1 MCPKKPIISGPVYA
15 GVVGSQA
22 DSPKISPSPGKA
34 SPAKKSKSELER
46 EHKEANKRAK
56 EEAVV
61 QKKAA
66 AAEKKAAAA
75 EKKAAAAA
83 EKAAA
88 AEAAKT
94 MKEQQEAEA
103 AAAKVEADRA
113 NQPIPGTAVI
123 RYNHYKK
130 DVSITTSEANPAGG
144 TVAIAALDEQFS
156 FSLVFNGNFKINLRG
171 PGRKG
176 ERLPYQGEA
185 EITGMRDGEEYWCE
199 VDEDAAA
206 DDAARGGKAK
216 TTFQASGGDSH
227 IKTGGD
233 DGAMGEDSASCSCI
247 EGNPCQS
254 AYNCKNWNSRF
265 DVAKANGWKGC

>member
-1 MCPKKPIISGPVYA
+1 
-15 GVVGSQA
+15 
-22 DSPKISPSPGKA
+22 
-34 SPAKKSKSELER
+34 
-46 EHKEANKRAK
+46 
-56 EEAVV
+56 
-61 QKKAA
+61 
-66 AAEKKAAAA
+66 
-75 EKKAAAAA
+75 
-83 EKAAA
+83 
-88 AEAAKT
+88 

-206 DDAARGGKAK
+206 DDAARRMERELMATNKAR
-216 TTFQASGGDSH
+216 A
-227 IKTGGD
+227 TGRVAPLR
-233 DGAMGEDSASCSCI
+233 DGVGAA
-247 EGNPCQS
+247 
-254 AYNCKNWNSRF
+254 ALAAAA
-265 DVAKANGWKGC
+265 AKPAKRNAQKEAWG